1 MVLFWSCQEAEAEAE
16 AKVVAEEDLEE
27 GAEAGDPC

>member
-1 MVLFWSCQEAEAEAE
+1 MVLFWSCQEAEAE